1 MDNSPTSPKPPK
13 TQIYYVIPREEE
25 KYKKI
30 FGQGKTWHNN
40 LWQTTSKYKEIENH
54 FKEIVKKQKE

>member
-1 MDNSPTSPKPPK
+1 MDNPPTSPKPNK

-30 FGQGKTWHNN
+30 FSQGKT
-40 LWQTTSKYKEIENH
+40 
-54 FKEIVKKQKE
+54 